1 MTTLFNVTES
11 LLTKSGEISGKQF
24 KNLHL
29 LRGYAHKIESF
40 HKVRLIYLEEI
51 TSKYADH
58 VRLDVRGL

>member
-1 MTTLFNVTES
+1 M
-11 LLTKSGEISGKQF
+11 SGEISGKQF

-29 LRGYAHKIESF
+29 LMGYAHKIASF
-40 HKVRLIYLEEI
+40 NEVRLIYLGEI